1 MFDSFFLEGVI
12 VVNSG
17 AAITLCIVAF
27 ALILLGVIIGYSM
40 GVKESSYLIRR
51 SMSSYG
57 GERKNG

>member
-1 MFDSFFLEGVI
+1 MFDSLFSGGTVVI
-12 VVNSG
+12 NN
-17 AAITLCIVAF
+17 AAIIAFSLVAF
-27 ALILLGVIIGYSM
+27 SLVLLGVIIGYSM